1 MAGLKDGLGAGSGL
15 SGIEEEGSSD
25 KIYTG
30 TTRVYFR
37 DAGLNIYSSTDGQ
50 LDIVADTTIA
60 LSGAVTMDST
70 LVAQS
75 TVTVTTGVQSAAVA
89 RTATAD
95 GLTTGIVA
103 DGTTYVEVTSASAD
117 NIIVLPTPTP
127 GNIVWLY
134 CAANGYELRS
144 DTPASVAINGGTGA
158 GAESAIAAGSLVRCV
173 CTSATTWVCSQF
185 IADGTESKV
194 EAAA

>member
-1 MAGLKDGLGAGSGL
+1 MKDGLSG
-15 SGIEEEGSSD
+15 GVDETF
-25 KIYTG
+25 K
-30 TTRVYFR
+30 
-37 DAGLNIYSSTDGQ
+37 
-50 LDIVADTTIA
+50 ADTITA
-60 LSGAVTMDST
+60 TDDLNVTDN
-70 LVAQS
+70 L
-75 TVTVTTGVQSAAVA
+75 TVTGLATVGETLSVTGATTQTVGCQSAAVA